1 NQSEALGRDKH
12 TLDPLGLVA
21 VKGVNPTE
29 QQLLGPN
36 PIRPGQVLRWNG
48 PASEY
53 GLAQAAWYPM
63 ATGMLGQPCH
73 REGLRN
79 GMIIAPDLPPGAYWV
94 RIQAPGQPTLGPLK
108 WIISP

>member
-1 NQSEALGRDKH
+1 LQGSGMAPQSTLG
-12 TLDPLGLVA
+12 PLGLVA

-48 PASEY
+48 SASES
-53 GLAQAAWYPM
+53 GLAQADWYPM

-73 REGLRN
+73 HEGLRN
-79 GMIIAPDLPPGAYWV
+79 GGIIAPDLPPGAYWV
-94 RIQAPGQPTLGPLK
+94 RIQVPGQPTLGPLK